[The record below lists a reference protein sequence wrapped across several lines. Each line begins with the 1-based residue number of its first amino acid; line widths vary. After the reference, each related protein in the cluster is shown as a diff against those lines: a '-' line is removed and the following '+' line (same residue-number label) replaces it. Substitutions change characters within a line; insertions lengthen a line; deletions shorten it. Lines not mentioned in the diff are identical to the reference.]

1 MMNSSLRG
9 VVLVALTTGLSLPHA
24 YGQLDAM
31 MFQERAPQAQTRQ
44 ELYAFLDLV
53 DNTDFNKF
61 LALSDQFIERF
72 TRSEFLAFVYRMRM
86 NAYREMNDHRNAVAA
101 AEKALELNPQDINVL
116 LGVANLLPQQA
127 TRPSSVVLSTAEDY
141 AQRALKEIAA
151 LKAPRTLSLDNWEKA
166 ISTMNASAHC
176 AIGGVALK
184 RGRYSDSVSAFEIC
198 TKQDAVASG
207 LQFYMFGIALLADRN
222 VERAIAAFRRA
233 AEMGPESVKEHAE
246 GQLRSLE
253 KK

>member
-1 MMNSSLRG
+1 M
-9 VVLVALTTGLSLPHA
+9 ALLAGLPHREA
-24 YGQLDAM
+24 YGQLDVM
-31 MFQERAPQAQTRQ
+31 VFQEKAPQAQTRD
-44 ELYAFLDLV
+44 ELFAFLDLV
-53 DNTDFNKF
+53 DNEHANKL
-61 LALSDQFIERF
+61 LALSDGFLERF
-72 TRSEFLAFVYRMRM
+72 PKSEFLAFVHRLRM
-86 NAYREMNDHRNAVAA
+86 NAYREMSDLENAVRA

-116 LGVANLLPQQA
+116 LGVANLLPQQT

-176 AIGGVALK
+176 AIGVVALK

-198 TKQDAVASG
+198 TKQDAMASG

-222 VERAIAAFRRA
+222 VERAIAALRRA
-233 AEMGPESVKEHAE
+233 AEMGPESVKAHAE